1 MDIKEVIQTIYRG
14 RAVLFVGAGFSR
26 GAIGFKGELPVAEE
40 LKNIIYKSMGK
51 PNDSQKNLS
60 VVADYFFKEY
70 CKHNPKALEDFIKL
84 MKDTFTVTEPQDYH
98 VTLAS
103 LPWKRI
109 YTTNYDDVIEKA
121 AKNKKHGKRIE
132 CKDLEDLSRVQ
143 EEYYCLHINGRVA
156 NLNQETLNKSF
167 KLTSSSY
174 MNPETPID
182 TLWKRVF
189 KDDIEISSLIVFIGY
204 SLYDADIEKILF
216 QHNSSIKNK
225 TIFIQN
231 EDIDEMDRH
240 KFEKYG
246 KVYPIG
252 VQGFAS
258 LIEQPPIPVNIEEE
272 ISLQCFCELKLI
284 EKTLEPIRDA
294 EIDKFLIQGYIT
306 DERIQD
312 ETIREP
318 SKAPF
323 LIRRSK
329 IEEAL
334 ESIKNSET
342 KILVVTGD
350 IGNGKTIFLKQLSIK
365 LAINRQVFTLEQRGD
380 EFDIKRDIDNIV
392 KLNKNSIIIIDSYT
406 RYPWILEYIK
416 QKPYNELIFIF
427 AARTYD
433 YYRNLQENDY
443 LQSAKQIDIDTLD
456 DGELEYFYDI
466 IEYIGGW
473 YLSKD
478 SKAKHNSK
486 NQKMRIL
493 SQDCKKELSLILVKV
508 LESET
513 MKNKINKLLDNL
525 FNSPINKKQVF
536 AICLLNYMDIP
547 ISISLLEEILGE
559 HDLAIYENENLKHLV
574 NLNLINK
581 DNEISMKSPIL
592 SFLIL
597 KTYFAKENTQ
607 YFLEILRRLMEW
619 VSYNVPFLN
628 EIRKNLLRFNFIE
641 RLLVVEGKI
650 GRIQKYYEDLK
661 KEFKQLLNDPQYWLQ
676 YAMCFIMYNDL
687 DKAQRMLNTAYDKAD
702 SDYDKTK
709 IDNQQ
714 ARLHLKKASK
724 ADTNIKE
731 AITLFSQA
739 DKLLTKQNNDSM
751 HKYKIMMDY
760 KEFFDARSKSFNQEQ
775 RNQIIACCKK
785 QLNTLNSITAKERFK
800 EWKIYEECRDMLEE
814 FVRNFTYKNPT

>member
-1 MDIKEVIQTIYRG
+1 MDIKEIIQTINRG

-26 GAIGFKGELPVAEE
+26 GAIGFNKELPVAEE
-40 LKNIIYKSMGK
+40 LKNMIYESMGK

-60 VVADYFFKEY
+60 VVADYFLTEY
-70 CKHNPKALEDFIKL
+70 CKDNPKALEDFIKL
-84 MKDTFTVTEPQDYH
+84 MKNTFTVTKPEDYH

-109 YTTNYDDVIEKA
+109 YTTNYDDVIEEA
-121 AKNKKHGKRIE
+121 AKKNNKRIE
-132 CKDLEDLSRVQ
+132 GKDLEDLSRSRVQ
-143 EEYYCLHINGRVA
+143 QEYYCLHINGRIA

-174 MNPETPID
+174 VRPETPID
-182 TLWKRVF
+182 TLWKQVF
-189 KDDIEISSLIVFIGY
+189 KDDIEILPLTVFIGY
-204 SLYDADIEKILF
+204 SLYDIDIEKILF

-225 TIFIQN
+225 IIFIQN
-231 EDIDEMDRH
+231 KNIDEMDRH

-252 VQGFAS
+252 VQEFAG
-258 LIEQPPIPVNIEEE
+258 LIESTTPANTEEE
-272 ISLQCFCELKLI
+272 TSLQCFCELKLI

-365 LAINRQVFTLEQRGD
+365 LAMNRQVFTLEQRGD

-466 IEYIGGW
+466 IECIGGW

-478 SKAKHNSK
+478 SKAKYNSK
-486 NQKMRIL
+486 SQKMRIL

-525 FNSPINKKQVF
+525 FNSPVNKKQVF

-559 HDLAIYENENLKHLV
+559 HDLSIYANENLKHLI

-581 DNEISMKSPIL
+581 GNEISMKSPIL
-592 SFLIL
+592 SLLIL

-607 YFLEILRRLMEW
+607 YFLEILHRLMEG
-619 VSYNVPFLN
+619 VYAYNAPFLN
-628 EIRKNLLRFNFIE
+628 GIKKNLLRFNFIE
-641 RLLVVEGKI
+641 RLLVDEGKI
-650 GRIQKYYEDLK
+650 GRIQKYYENLK

-739 DKLLTKQNNDSM
+739 DKLLTKQNNDSI

-760 KEFFDARSKSFNQEQ
+760 KEFFDVRSKSFNQEQ

-785 QLNTLNSITAKERFK
+785 QLNTLNSITTKSRFK